1 MATGEIAARIA
12 PASPRRRRS
21 VHAFLR
27 DRFAVAGSLLLA
39 ILLLGALWPV
49 AWLLH
54 PPELSN
60 LDARLTP
67 PVFLAGG
74 TPAHPLGTDNLGRD
88 LLSRMMYGAR
98 FSLFVALSAVAIG
111 AVLGTTAGIVAG
123 QRGGLVDVVLMRLV
137 DVQLAFPLLL
147 LIIAIIAVLG
157 RSLAI
162 LIVVLGIPAWA
173 HYARIVR
180 ASTLSVVATQYLEAA
195 RALGAGEWR
204 LILRHILPNLATPLV
219 ILTTFEIARLLLIES
234 AVSFLGLGIQ
244 PPTPSWGTMI
254 ADGRNHIY
262 EGWWV
267 STVPG
272 LAIFLAVLAFNFIG
286 DGLRDVL
293 DPRSH
298 TRRAVV

>member
-1 MATGEIAARIA
+1 MRAGA
-12 PASPRRRRS
+12 PRRRAVR
-21 VHAFLR
+21 AFVR
-27 DRFAVAGSLLLA
+27 DRFAVAGC
-39 ILLLGALWPV
+39 ILLLVLVVAAVWPV
-49 AWLLH
+49 PWLPH
-54 PPELSN
+54 PPELSD

-67 PVFLAGG
+67 PAVFAGG
-74 TPAHPLGTDNLGRD
+74 KASYPLGTDNLGRD

-98 FSLFVALSAVAIG
+98 FSLFVATSAVMIG
-111 AVLGTTAGIVAG
+111 AVLGVAAGVVAG
-123 QRGGLVDVVLMRLV
+123 FRGGAADVVLMRLV

-147 LIIAIIAVLG
+147 LIIATIAILG
-157 RSLAI
+157 RGLGV

-180 ASTLSVVATQYLEAA
+180 ASTLTIAATQYLEAA
-195 RALGAGEWR
+195 RALGGREMR
-204 LILRHILPNLATPLV
+204 LVVRHILPNLATPLV
-219 ILTTFEIARLLLIES
+219 ILTTFEIARVLLIES

-267 STVPG
+267 STIPG
-272 LAIFLAVLAFNFIG
+272 IGICLAVLAFNFIG

-293 DPRSH
+293 DPKSH
-298 TRRAVV
+298 ARRTII

>member
-1 MATGEIAARIA
+1 MATGEIAARLTLTA
-12 PASPRRRRS
+12 PRRRRS
-21 VHAFLR
+21 LHAFLR
-27 DRFAVAGSLLLA
+27 DRFAIAGSLLLG
-39 ILLLGALWPV
+39 ILLLGALWP
-49 AWLLH
+49 AALLPH
-54 PPELSN
+54 QPELSN

-67 PVFLAGG
+67 PAFLIGG
-74 TPAHPLGTDNLGRD
+74 TSKHPLGTDNLGRD

-98 FSLFVALSAVAIG
+98 FSLLVALSAVVIG

-123 QRGGLVDVVLMRLV
+123 QRGGLADVVLMRLV

-204 LILRHILPNLATPLV
+204 LIVRHVLPNLATPLV
-219 ILTTFEIARLLLIES
+219 ILTTFEIARMLLIES

-267 STVPG
+267 STMPG

-298 TRRAVV
+298 ARRTVI

>member
-1 MATGEIAARIA
+1 MATGEIAARLTLTA
-12 PASPRRRRS
+12 PRRRRS
-21 VHAFLR
+21 LHAFLR
-27 DRFAVAGSLLLA
+27 DRFAIAGSLLLG
-39 ILLLGALWPV
+39 ILLIAALWPV
-49 AWLLH
+49 PWLPH
-54 PPELSN
+54 QPELSN

-67 PVFLAGG
+67 PAFLTGG
-74 TPAHPLGTDNLGRD
+74 TSSHPLGTDNLGRD

-123 QRGGLVDVVLMRLV
+123 QRGGLADVVLMRLV

-157 RSLAI
+157 RSLTI

-204 LILRHILPNLATPLV
+204 LIARHILPNLATPVV

-267 STVPG
+267 STMPG
-272 LAIFLAVLAFNFIG
+272 LAIFLAVLAFNFVG

-298 TRRAVV
+298 ARRAMM